1 MTPETNVALYAL
13 AGVIFAALATL
24 IGGVLRSRSDRE
36 TASTTARQ
44 ADLAARFDD
53 ASELT
58 KYIDERVEAK
68 VAPLRDEL
76 ARVKAESHEI
86 QDAFRTWVSAVWL
99 WHQRGRVGDLPMPPA
114 AILSRLGLAHFV
126 DEWPTEPQR
135 RQQT

>member
-1 MTPETNVALYAL
+1 MTPEIVVAVFVLVGSL
-13 AGVIFAALATL
+13 AATVAAL
-24 IGGVLRSRSDRE
+24 IGGVLRSRSERE

-68 VAPLRDEL
+68 VAPLREEL
-76 ARVKAESHEI
+76 ARVKRESHEI

-99 WHQRGRVGDLPMPPA
+99 WHQRGRQGELPMPPA
-114 AILSRLGLAHFV
+114 AILTRLGLAHFV
-126 DEWPTEPQR
+126 EEWPTEPSKP
-135 RQQT
+135 TT